1 MLKVLIFLVVTVIIS
16 NCIVLDK
23 LNLSVPESVTGKE
36 AKDIIVTAAVT
47 GAYISTAIEGRV
59 PLDALLSFI
68 SNKLAGVKENAYY
81 DKFDVDQCAADAQLI
96 NVITIR
102 IGGFNCKLKEHKIFT
117 NWPVQIF

>member
-1 MLKVLIFLVVTVIIS
+1 MIKAFVFFIHLVIIT

-23 LNLSVPESVTGKE
+23 LDLSVPESITGKE
-36 AKDIIVTAAVT
+36 AKDIIVTAAIT
-47 GAYISTAIEGRV
+47 GAYISTSIEGRV
-59 PLDALLSFI
+59 TLDALLSFI

-102 IGGFNCKLKEHKIFT
+102 IGGFNCNLKEHKTFT
-117 NWPVQIF
+117 NWPVPIF